1 MKLTI
6 QIPTYIEVDKFKKDH
21 KAFLNYLSKHCSYL
35 IEQSKDGYGYTSF
48 VCGPVREKSLHA
60 FIDNYFKLFLEE
72 IDEMKDTDFERLC
85 ESKPGLQYDFKF
97 FTPVSLEAIADI
109 KVSCKKPTFHF
120 IKDGICQNCLNA
132 DPLDA
137 EQFKSCP
144 AKISTTSERLS
155 KEHLAEM
162 TATLTR
168 QYNGIKALDIWLSFK
183 ELHPNTPETPDY
195 SEASVKRWLYHINE
209 AEKNKGFEK
218 VELDMRPIEA
228 LRSIRRVKKF
238 EDFTEEQKMNYRAI
252 SIWFSGIQV
261 FACGSQV
268 RGDYIP
274 MDGSIIAVKAREL
287 AGMRTNGI
295 SDYDYWV
302 HPSIPTPNPMPCNS
316 DRYRGKFN
324 EKEMVAIPIYYGDV

>member
-21 KAFLNYLSKHCSYL
+21 KAFLKYLSKHCTYS
-35 IEQSKDGYGYTSF
+35 IEQSSNGYGYTSF

-85 ESKPGLQYDFKF
+85 IPRMITG
-97 FTPVSLEAIADI
+97 EA
-109 KVSCKKPTFHF
+109 
-120 IKDGICQNCLNA
+120 L
-132 DPLDA
+132 
-137 EQFKSCP
+137 
-144 AKISTTSERLS
+144 LS
-155 KEHLAEM
+155 WQ
-162 TATLTR
+162 R
-168 QYNGIKALDIWLSFK
+168 FK
-183 ELHPNTPETPDY
+183 ELHHNTPENPDY

-228 LRSIRRVKKF
+228 LRNIRRVKKF

>member
-21 KAFLNYLSKHCSYL
+21 KAFLKYLSKHCTYS
-35 IEQSKDGYGYTSF
+35 IEQSSNGYGYTSF

-183 ELHPNTPETPDY
+183 ELHPNTPENPDY

-218 VELDMRPIEA
+218 VELDMTEIGA
-228 LRSIRRVKKF
+228 IRKRK
-238 EDFTEEQKMNYRAI
+238 AI
-252 SIWFSGIQV
+252 SRWDDFDAYQKRMYLSIGKCYPGSQV

-268 RGDYIP
+268 RGDHMT
-274 MDGSIIAVKAREL
+274 MDSHIISARKK
-287 AGMRTNGI
+287 AGMRTDRE
-295 SDYDYWV
+295 SDFDYWI
-302 HPSIPTPNPMPCNS
+302 HPNIPTAALIPAES

>member
-1 MKLTI
+1 MRLTI

-21 KAFLNYLSKHCSYL
+21 KAFLKYLSKHCTYS
-35 IEQSKDGYGYTSF
+35 IEQSSNGYGYTSF

-97 FTPVSLEAIADI
+97 FTPVSLEAIAAI
-109 KVSCKKPTFHF
+109 NPNYEIPS
-120 IKDGICQNCLNA
+120 
-132 DPLDA
+132 
-137 EQFKSCP
+137 KS
-144 AKISTTSERLS
+144 KLS
-155 KEHLAEM
+155 KEQLAEM

-218 VELDMRPIEA
+218 VELDMGPIEA
-228 LRSIRRVKKF
+228 IRKNNRPTCF
-238 EDFTEEQKMNYRAI
+238 DDLWGYQRYNYMEIAKCFPGVDV
-252 SIWFSGIQV
+252 W
-261 FACGSQV
+261 ACGSHV
-268 RGDYIP
+268 RGDNMLLHGNI
-274 MDGSIIAVKAREL
+274 GIIKARQK
-287 AGMRTNGI
+287 AGMRVDRD
-295 SDYDYWV
+295 SDYDFWV
-302 HPSIPTPNPMPCNS
+302 HPITQPVKDLPCNS

-324 EKEMVAIPIYYGDV
+324 RKEMIPIPIYYGDV

>member
-21 KAFLNYLSKHCSYL
+21 KAFLKYLSKHCTYS
-35 IEQSKDGYGYTSF
+35 IEQSSNGYGYTSF

-85 ESKPGLQYDFKF
+85 IPRMITG
-97 FTPVSLEAIADI
+97 EA
-109 KVSCKKPTFHF
+109 
-120 IKDGICQNCLNA
+120 L
-132 DPLDA
+132 
-137 EQFKSCP
+137 
-144 AKISTTSERLS
+144 LS
-155 KEHLAEM
+155 WQ
-162 TATLTR
+162 R
-168 QYNGIKALDIWLSFK
+168 FK
-183 ELHPNTPETPDY
+183 ELHPNTPENPDY

-218 VELDMRPIEA
+218 VELDMTEIEA
-228 LRSIRRVKKF
+228 IRKRKAIERWDDFDAYQKRMYLSIAKC
-238 EDFTEEQKMNYRAI
+238 YPG
-252 SIWFSGIQV
+252 SQV

-268 RGDYIP
+268 RGDHMTMVSHVI
-274 MDGSIIAVKAREL
+274 SARKK
-287 AGMRTNGI
+287 AGMRTDRE
-295 SDYDYWV
+295 SDFDYWI
-302 HPSIPTPNPMPCNS
+302 HPNIPTAALIPAES